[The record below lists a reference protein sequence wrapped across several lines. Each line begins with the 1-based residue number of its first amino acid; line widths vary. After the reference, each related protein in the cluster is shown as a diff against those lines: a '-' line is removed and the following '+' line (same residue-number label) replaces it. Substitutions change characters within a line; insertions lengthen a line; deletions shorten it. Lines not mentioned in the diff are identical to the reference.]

1 MEFNSNMRILARLL
15 TLALLLLL
23 GLACSGRVRSLPTPS
38 ATSSSSLSSSTP
50 SDSPAKR
57 KALYYP
63 NAKVY
68 GERPSGARE
77 LDILTS
83 DGLTLKAW
91 CRPAPKDGK
100 LIVYFHGNGG
110 NLTALGAQLKVFEK
124 LEVGYLAVDYR
135 GFGQSQGDPS
145 EAGLYLDAEATYRKA
160 IELGYPP
167 HRLVIFGRSLGGGV
181 ATYLASREPT
191 AGLVLESTF
200 TSVQDVARRTH
211 GVAAAALVSGF
222 PSLERMPEITMP
234 TLIIHG
240 DKDTT
245 IPSDMAGTLAKAS
258 PQAEVW
264 MVEGADHNTVR
275 KIAGET
281 YTERLR
287 QFLDALPSWS
297 ALQSVE

>member
-1 MEFNSNMRILARLL
+1 MRILARLL
-15 TLALLLLL
+15 TLGLLLCSV
-23 GLACSGRVRSLPTPS
+23 LACSGRVRSLPAPS
-38 ATSSSSLSSSTP
+38 ATPSPSVSSSTP
-50 SDSPAKR
+50 SDSPTKR

-68 GERPSGARE
+68 GQRPSEASE
-77 LDILTS
+77 LDLVTS

-91 CRPAPKDGK
+91 YRPAPQDGK
-100 LIVYFHGNGG
+100 LVMYFHGNGG

-160 IELGYPP
+160 VELGYPP
-167 HRLVIFGRSLGGGV
+167 HRMVIFGRSLGGGV
-181 ATYLASREPT
+181 ATYLAAREPA

-211 GVAAAALVSGF
+211 GAGAAALVSGF
-222 PSLERMPEITMP
+222 PSLERMPEIQMP

-245 IPSDMAGTLAKAS
+245 IPSDMARTLAQAS
-258 PQAEVW
+258 PKADVW

-275 KIAGET
+275 KVAGEA

-287 QFLDALPSWS
+287 QFLDDLPS
-297 ALQSVE
+297 